1 MEDGTITLIGATT
14 ENPSFSVN
22 SALISRC
29 RVVVLDKLSP
39 KVIIEILS
47 RALEE
52 LKTRIRNKEIT
63 REITCSL
70 DEMRLESLKLL
81 QGCADT
87 TVANLRECQHKL
99 RGT

>member
-39 KVIIEILS
+39 KVIVEILS
-47 RALEE
+47 RALKE
-52 LKTRIRNKEIT
+52 LKVTIIIDNTNQRKEAK
-63 REITCSL
+63 EQ
-70 DEMRLESLKLL
+70 K
-81 QGCADT
+81 
-87 TVANLRECQHKL
+87 K
-99 RGT
+99 